1 MHVKY
6 LHHRIFAQR
15 MHTDNF
21 IVGDHEAKLDSVV
34 NGLDELCPV
43 VSNGRNYEWYYAAV
57 NKRSPGK
64 LCADPSLFS
73 SRTTIRIGTAGRYFA
88 IRCATIPVRA
98 RYD

>member
-57 NKRSPGK
+57 NKRSPGQALRGPIIVLIQDDHK
-64 LCADPSLFS
+64 NRD
-73 SRTTIRIGTAGRYFA
+73 SRSIFRHKVCHHSGA
-88 IRCATIPVRA
+88 CK
-98 RYD
+98 